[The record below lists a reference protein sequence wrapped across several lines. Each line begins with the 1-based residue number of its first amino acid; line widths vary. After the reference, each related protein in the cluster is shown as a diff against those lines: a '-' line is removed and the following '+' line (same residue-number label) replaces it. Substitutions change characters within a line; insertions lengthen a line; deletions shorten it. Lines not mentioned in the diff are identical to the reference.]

1 MRSVGAADSS
11 FPLDGDTVRENLF
24 GGRRRL
30 YGTAILSFFG
40 KIKGIGRL
48 PAFGDEQVYI
58 LSI

>member
-30 YGTAILSFFG
+30 YGTAICNVDVVLS
-40 KIKGIGRL
+40 
-48 PAFGDEQVYI
+48 
-58 LSI
+58 